1 MRGLSRPLTRL
12 LQNRIQENDLWFL
25 GCRTVSVVSVVES
38 MYKRSLSLTVYVFDV
53 TGIHVPGLV

>member
-1 MRGLSRPLTRL
+1 MVS
-12 LQNRIQENDLWFL
+12 

-38 MYKRSLSLTVYVFDV
+38 LYKRSLSLTVYVFDV